1 MYPTLYDSVLDLF
14 GLSIPPFR
22 LVQSFGMMVALAFL
36 AASWDLKSEL
46 KRKEGLGLLA
56 PVKKKVWQ
64 GKKSSLVEKVISAI
78 IGFAIGYKFL
88 ALVLDFD
95 MIAGNPQEFILSAKG
110 NLLGGFLGAALSV
123 GMRFWED
130 KKESLPEPKEVEIT
144 VHPYEQVGTITILAA
159 VFGILGAKLF
169 HNLENWDDLMADP
182 VGALVSF
189 SGLSF
194 LGGLIC
200 ATIAILW
207 FAKKNNIKLL
217 HLTDAA
223 LPGLMLAYGV
233 GRMGCQ
239 IAGDGDW
246 GIPND
251 APKPEWLSFL
261 PDWAWAYNYPNNVLG
276 IDLKADFA
284 QMGYVSMYG
293 KAWPTPLYETTMALI
308 IFGFLWFMRKRWTTP
323 GMVMSWYLILAGAER
338 MAIEQVR
345 INNEYPIF
353 GGVTQ
358 AEIISSVM
366 IVLGI
371 AFLFLMPK
379 VGKKWAQY

>member
-1 MYPTLYDSVLDLF
+1 MYPTLYDLVLDIF

-36 AASWDLKSEL
+36 AASLDLKSEL

-56 PVKKKVWQ
+56 PVKKKIWK

-78 IGFAIGYKFL
+78 IGFVIGYKFL

-95 MIAGNPQEFILSAKG
+95 MISGNPQAFILSAKG

-123 GMRFWED
+123 GMRLWED
-130 KKESLPEPKEVEIT
+130 KKEALPEPKEVEII

-169 HNLENWDDLMADP
+169 HNLENFDDLMADP
-182 VGALVSF
+182 INALVSF

-200 ATIAILW
+200 AAAAILW

-284 QMGYVSMYG
+284 QMRYVSLTGY
-293 KAWPTPLYETTMALI
+293 AWPTPIYETTMALI
-308 IFGFLWFMRKRWTTP
+308 IFGFLAFMRRRWTTP
-323 GMVMSWYLILAGAER
+323 GMVMSWYLILSGAER
-338 MAIEQVR
+338 LAIEQVR

-358 AEIISSVM
+358 AEIIST
-366 IVLGI
+366 ILIILGI
-371 AFLFLMPK
+371 VFLFLMPK

>member
-1 MYPTLYDSVLDLF
+1 MYPTLYDLVLDIF
-14 GLSIPPFR
+14 GLSIPPFK

-36 AASWDLKSEL
+36 AASIDLKSEL

-56 PVKKKVWQ
+56 PVKKKIWQ
-64 GKKSSLVEKVISAI
+64 GKTSTLLEKAISGI
-78 IGFAIGYKFL
+78 VGFVIGYKFL

-95 MIAGNPQEFILSAKG
+95 AIAVNPQAFILSAEG
-110 NLLGGFLGAALSV
+110 SMLGGIVGAAISV
-123 GMRFWED
+123 GIRIWED
-130 KKESLPEPKEVEIT
+130 KKQGLSEPKEVEIT

-159 VFGILGAKLF
+159 VFGILGAKVF
-169 HNLENWDDLMADP
+169 HNLENWGDLMADP
-182 VGALVSF
+182 VGALISF

-200 ATIAILW
+200 ATGAILW

-223 LPGLMLAYGV
+223 LPGLMLAYGI

-239 IAGDGDW
+239 LAGDGDW

-276 IDLKADFA
+276 VDLKTDFA
-284 QMGYVSMYG
+284 QMGYVSLTG
-293 KAWPTPLYETTMALI
+293 NAWPTPIYETTMALL
-308 IFGFLWFMRKRWTTP
+308 IFGFLWFMRTRWTTP
-323 GMVMSWYLILAGAER
+323 GMVMSWYLILSGAER
-338 MAIEQVR
+338 LAIEQIR

-358 AEIISSVM
+358 AEIISTLL
-366 IVLGI
+366 IILGI
-371 AFLFLMPK
+371 VFLFLMPK
-379 VGKKWAQY
+379 VGKKWAEY

>member
-1 MYPTLYDSVLDLF
+1 MYPTLYDLVLDIF

-36 AASWDLKSEL
+36 AASLDLKSEL

-56 PVKKKVWQ
+56 PVKKKIWK

-78 IGFAIGYKFL
+78 IGFVIGYKFL

-95 MIAGNPQEFILSAKG
+95 MISGNPQAFILSAKG

-123 GMRFWED
+123 GMRLWED
-130 KKESLPEPKEVEIT
+130 KKEALPEPKEVEII

-169 HNLENWDDLMADP
+169 HNLENFDDLMADP
-182 VGALVSF
+182 INALVSF

-200 ATIAILW
+200 AAAAILW

-284 QMGYVSMYG
+284 QMGYVSLTGY
-293 KAWPTPLYETTMALI
+293 AWPTPIYETTMALI
-308 IFGFLWFMRKRWTTP
+308 IFGFLAFMRRRWTTP
-323 GMVMSWYLILAGAER
+323 GMVMSWYLILSGAER
-338 MAIEQVR
+338 LAIEQVR

-358 AEIISSVM
+358 AEIIST
-366 IVLGI
+366 ILIILGI
-371 AFLFLMPK
+371 VFLFLMPK

>member
-1 MYPTLYDSVLDLF
+1 MYPTLYDLVLDLF
-14 GLSIPPFR
+14 GISIPPFR
-22 LVQSFGMMVALAFL
+22 LVQSFGMMVALAFV
-36 AASWDLKSEL
+36 AASMDLKSEL
-46 KRKEGLGLLA
+46 KRKEGLGLLS
-56 PVKKKVWQ
+56 PVKKKIWK
-64 GKKSSLVEKVISAI
+64 GKTSTLSEKIVSGIV
-78 IGFAIGYKFL
+78 GFAIGYKFL
-88 ALVLDFD
+88 AIVLDFD
-95 MIAGNPQEFILSAKG
+95 RVVANPQAFILSAEG
-110 NLLGGFLGAALSV
+110 NVLGGILGAALSV
-123 GMRFWED
+123 GTRIWED
-130 KKESLPEPKEVEIT
+130 RKEALSEPREVEIN

-169 HNLENWDDLMADP
+169 HNLENLDELMADP
-182 VGALVSF
+182 INALVSF

-207 FAKKNNIKLL
+207 FAKKNNIRLL

-223 LPGLMLAYGV
+223 LPGLMLAYGI

-276 IDLKADFA
+276 IDLKADYA
-284 QMGYVSMYG
+284 QMGYVSLTGY
-293 KAWPTPLYETTMALI
+293 AWPTPIYETTMALI
-308 IFGFLWFMRKRWTTP
+308 IFGFLWFMRTRWTTP
-323 GMVMSWYLILAGAER
+323 GMVMSWYLILSGIER
-338 MAIEQVR
+338 LAIEQIR

-358 AEIISSVM
+358 AEIISTIL

-371 AFLFLMPK
+371 VFLFLMPK
-379 VGKKWAQY
+379 VGKKWAEY

>member
-1 MYPTLYDSVLDLF
+1 MYPTLYDLVLDLF

-36 AASWDLKSEL
+36 AASMDLKSEL

-56 PVKKKVWQ
+56 PVKKKIWK
-64 GKKSSLVEKVISAI
+64 GKPSTVVEKVISGI

-95 MIAGNPQEFILSAKG
+95 IVVGNPQAFILSAKG
-110 NLLGGFLGAALSV
+110 NILGGFLGAAFSV
-123 GMRFWED
+123 GTRIWED
-130 KKESLPEPKEVEIT
+130 KKDALPEPKEVEIN
-144 VHPYEQVGTITILAA
+144 VHPYQQVGTITILAA

-169 HNLENWDDLMADP
+169 HNLENLDELIADP

-276 IDLKADFA
+276 IDLQADLA
-284 QMGYVSMYG
+284 KMGYVSLTGY
-293 KAWPTPLYETTMALI
+293 AWPTPLYETTMALI

-323 GMVMSWYLILAGAER
+323 GMVMSWYLILSGAER
-338 MAIEQVR
+338 LAIEQIR

-358 AEIISSVM
+358 AEIIST
-366 IVLGI
+366 ILIILGI
-371 AFLFLMPK
+371 VFLFLMPK
-379 VGKKWAQY
+379 VGKKWAEY

>member
-1 MYPTLYDSVLDLF
+1 MYPTLYDLVLDLF

-36 AASWDLKSEL
+36 AASIDLKSEL

-56 PVKKKVWQ
+56 PVKKKVWK
-64 GKKSSLVEKVISAI
+64 GKTSTLLEKAISGI
-78 IGFAIGYKFL
+78 VGFAIGYKFL
-88 ALVLDFD
+88 ALFLEFD
-95 MIAGNPQEFILSAKG
+95 TIAVNPQAFILSAEG
-110 NLLGGFLGAALSV
+110 NLLGGILGAAFSI
-123 GMRFWED
+123 GTRIWED
-130 KKESLPEPKEVEIT
+130 KKEGLAEPKEVEIN

-159 VFGILGAKLF
+159 VFGILGAKIF
-169 HNLENWDDLMADP
+169 HNLENLDELMADP
-182 VGALVSF
+182 VSALISF

-200 ATIAILW
+200 APIAILW
-207 FAKKNNIKLL
+207 FAKRNDIKLL
-217 HLTDAA
+217 HLLDAG

-276 IDLKADFA
+276 IDLQADFA
-284 QMGYVSMYG
+284 QMGYVSLTGY
-293 KAWPTPLYETTMALI
+293 AWPTPIYETTMALL
-308 IFGFLWFMRKRWTTP
+308 IFGFLWFMRTRWTIP
-323 GMVMSWYLILAGAER
+323 GMVMSWYFILSGIER
-338 MAIEQVR
+338 LAIEQVR

-358 AEIISSVM
+358 AEIISTVM
-366 IVLGI
+366 ILSGI
-371 AFLFLMPK
+371 ALLFIVPK
-379 VGKKWAQY
+379 YGKKWAEY